1 MTNIASKTFGA
12 RTVPL
17 RSEWTNRA
25 TVVSFAGCRSS
36 RCRLINAV
44 IHCRCDQSSLWYSLP
59 LLFLVESI
67 LLVFI
72 LFAFL
77 VYYPNRWETG
87 VAYGGNPSSLLTLL
101 FHRFKK

>member
-17 RSEWTNRA
+17 RSAWTNRA

-36 RCRLINAV
+36 RCGLINAA
-44 IHCRCDQSSLWYSLP
+44 IPCCCDQSSLRYSLP

-77 VYYPNRWETG
+77 VYYPNGRETG
-87 VAYGGNPSSLLTLL
+87 VAHGGNPASILTLR
-101 FHRFKK
+101 FHHSKR